1 MATAEG
7 ADETAASS
15 QESGTNTRASD
26 LAVLG
31 AGLSVLLSLFEF
43 YVREHD
49 QRGIFIGH
57 WAPTILAFAI
67 YLRQR
72 RDSE

>member
-1 MATAEG
+1 MATAE
-7 ADETAASS
+7 ESTEMTASS
-15 QESGTNTRASD
+15 QESDTDTRASD
-26 LAVLG
+26 LAVVG
-31 AGLSVLLSLFEF
+31 AGLSVLLSLFEY
-43 YVREHD
+43 YVRDND

-72 RDSE
+72 REA

>member
-7 ADETAASS
+7 ADEMAASS
-15 QESGTNTRASD
+15 QESDTSTRASD
-26 LAVLG
+26 FAVLG
-31 AGLSVLLSLFEF
+31 AGLSVLLSLFEY
-43 YVREHD
+43 YVRDND

-72 RDSE
+72 RDTE